1 MHGDREGKM
10 KKVLALL
17 LAFAML
23 LSTQETAY
31 AAEPEGQT
39 RAGNTGQVNVVIEPV
54 LALQGTAKFLVS
66 LTDSQGQ
73 AKNGEIQLEGNDS
86 AAGSLNFEGLAAGK
100 YTLTVK
106 ADGFA
111 DYSQELSVES
121 QAYTIRLTTGRL
133 GSISYEAGKAYPGI
147 VRIGDV
153 NGDGRIDDAD
163 KKALLDSIQ
172 GGNSGVTTDLNGD
185 GIVNL
190 VDLEYFARGFGEKA
204 ETAQVEKAVPAVLIE
219 PSEGSNTKAEGDLKG
234 LLRNQ
239 GSVIL
244 KPENGGG
251 ISGDNSVAL
260 CFDFTSA
267 GNASEAD
274 GILIGTSA
282 DNPVTEA
289 EILVEYEDENGVAD
303 TEKIGVKNGVQY
315 LLINEKIKAEVDKQ
329 GNIRISLGS
338 QVAIKKVTLIIKGV
352 QNNNL
357 AEISSVEFVNGM
369 EERIPQPEM
378 NIPEGFQA
386 EAGNAAINLSWKP
399 SVNVTGYE
407 VLIRQGDMQQTI
419 LTTKTSL
426 NVTSFG
432 GKGLV
437 NYQPYKVSVQ
447 SVNGSWRSGY
457 CAEEEATPKPAGKPD
472 RPDNVNVTG
481 KYLGIAVSW
490 KQAKDA
496 QYYNLYY
503 KESSEEGYR
512 KIEQIKGTSYT
523 ISDLKDGTE
532 YMVYVTA
539 VNEFGESAASLTK
552 SARTGT
558 LEPARMP
565 QYNLINTGQKG
576 EKGAHILSAV
586 MNGEMRGSTL
596 DTQEK
601 TAWGTVDHDPASYY
615 RKGSW
620 DDGGFNP
627 MSLQHGL
634 TYEFDQTYKLD
645 TIAFL
650 EGVPQD
656 MKYHYVKVRYWGED
670 GQEKSAKAS
679 LQKKNDADG
688 RLYYVVKLSEPVEAK
703 KIQFGLAR
711 YLADGNIAVTVSE
724 VYFYYYDTLMDEILA
739 LYEDD
744 LHTMLRADVNQ
755 GTIDALRSKVQA
767 VDPVSGEYHPDRVL
781 LERELATAEA
791 ILKDEGLKAAAVEI
805 HNGITTSD
813 VGRGFGGLNAWQ
825 PLGVTASAG
834 EEIMVYVG
842 HNTRK
847 TGEAT
852 SLKLVATQYHSE
864 SSPISAEVADLKVG
878 ANKVT
883 IPEIWASTGVESGG
897 ALYVQYSGNDV
908 NDRYAVRVSGGAQVP
923 RLDLYQVT
931 GEEERLR
938 RVRSYV
944 EELTA
949 YVARMETL
957 HGELHQNEGSFDR
970 QNCILGASDIL
981 LDTMLLSLPAEQ
993 ILSGAGSGDAGQKAQ
1008 NILNSMNAMED
1019 MMYLF
1024 YQHKGLNASA
1034 AEEINRIP
1042 KGHLNIRY
1050 QRMFSGAFMYAA
1062 GNHIGIEWGSAPG
1075 MMSSVPVQ
1083 SDNGKYVSGSYFGW
1097 GIAHEIGHCI
1107 NQGTYAIAEI
1117 TNNYFA
1123 VLAQAKDN
1131 NTSVRFSY
1139 DKVYEK
1145 VTSGAKGMDS
1155 NVFTQLA
1162 MYWQL
1167 HLAYDKGYNFKTYE
1181 NYEEQLANL
1190 FYARVDTYAR
1200 NTAKA
1205 PAPGGVSLKLA
1216 GNRDQDFMRLACAA
1230 AEKNILDFF
1239 ERWGMTPDQDTRSY
1253 AAQFP
1258 GETRAICYASDDAR
1272 VYSLQG
1278 GGSVLGTEGGTE
1290 AVGSAAAIVNSA
1302 VPNQVDLS
1310 FEAQGI
1316 PQGDVLGFEIVRCT
1330 ISGGETVREPAGFT
1344 MGNTFSDIVSVN
1356 NRVVRYEITLIDKYL
1371 NRSAVKTLEP
1381 LKIEHDGRTDKSFY
1395 TVETQNLKVDG
1406 EEPAPGGGDTLCS
1419 ANESEIENGIISES
1433 STRKL
1438 LDNDTG
1444 TVYQATASGTAW
1456 ILLELNREM
1465 TMSGLGYALGDGMAG
1480 TAYEIQVR
1488 SGAEWIS
1495 VAEGTFSQQTAGK
1508 VYFANQAG
1516 EYMGTYETDAVKLV
1530 LKTGDGALVSLAELD
1545 VLGPVGD
1552 NVSFRKA
1559 GENADKPVIGRLAED
1574 YQYDTDGHVI
1584 PKGSIVFVGAY
1595 KGNPAYNVLILYD
1608 QNGAIVGGTDGD
1620 ALKAQQ
1626 IILADPPAAGDIG
1639 NVSDGTWVYWI
1650 EPDQNVDLTGIE
1662 KVRAELY
1669 RVNDAHTN
1677 EGQRLVSDTLYET
1690 MPSQL
1695 PEIRLEGREV
1705 Q

>member
-1 MHGDREGKM
+1 
-10 KKVLALL
+10 
-17 LAFAML
+17 
-23 LSTQETAY
+23 
-31 AAEPEGQT
+31 
-39 RAGNTGQVNVVIEPV
+39 
-54 LALQGTAKFLVS
+54 
-66 LTDSQGQ
+66 
-73 AKNGEIQLEGNDS
+73 
-86 AAGSLNFEGLAAGK
+86 
-100 YTLTVK
+100 
-106 ADGFA
+106 
-111 DYSQELSVES
+111 
-121 QAYTIRLTTGRL
+121 
-133 GSISYEAGKAYPGI
+133 
-147 VRIGDV
+147 
-153 NGDGRIDDAD
+153 
-163 KKALLDSIQ
+163 
-172 GGNSGVTTDLNGD
+172 
-185 GIVNL
+185 
-190 VDLEYFARGFGEKA
+190 
-204 ETAQVEKAVPAVLIE
+204 
-219 PSEGSNTKAEGDLKG
+219 
-234 LLRNQ
+234 
-239 GSVIL
+239 
-244 KPENGGG
+244 
-251 ISGDNSVAL
+251 
-260 CFDFTSA
+260 
-267 GNASEAD
+267 
-274 GILIGTSA
+274 
-282 DNPVTEA
+282 
-289 EILVEYEDENGVAD
+289 
-303 TEKIGVKNGVQY
+303 
-315 LLINEKIKAEVDKQ
+315 
-329 GNIRISLGS
+329 
-338 QVAIKKVTLIIKGV
+338 
-352 QNNNL
+352 
-357 AEISSVEFVNGM
+357 
-369 EERIPQPEM
+369 
-378 NIPEGFQA
+378 
-386 EAGNAAINLSWKP
+386 
-399 SVNVTGYE
+399 
-407 VLIRQGDMQQTI
+407 
-419 LTTKTSL
+419 
-426 NVTSFG
+426 
-432 GKGLV
+432 
-437 NYQPYKVSVQ
+437 
-447 SVNGSWRSGY
+447 
-457 CAEEEATPKPAGKPD
+457 
-472 RPDNVNVTG
+472 
-481 KYLGIAVSW
+481 
-490 KQAKDA
+490 
-496 QYYNLYY
+496 
-503 KESSEEGYR
+503 
-512 KIEQIKGTSYT
+512 
-523 ISDLKDGTE
+523 
-532 YMVYVTA
+532 
-539 VNEFGESAASLTK
+539 
-552 SARTGT
+552 
-558 LEPARMP
+558 
-565 QYNLINTGQKG
+565 
-576 EKGAHILSAV
+576 
-586 MNGEMRGSTL
+586 
-596 DTQEK
+596 
-601 TAWGTVDHDPASYY
+601 
-615 RKGSW
+615 
-620 DDGGFNP
+620 
-627 MSLQHGL
+627 
-634 TYEFDQTYKLD
+634 
-645 TIAFL
+645 
-650 EGVPQD
+650 
-656 MKYHYVKVRYWGED
+656 
-670 GQEKSAKAS
+670 
-679 LQKKNDADG
+679 
-688 RLYYVVKLSEPVEAK
+688 
-703 KIQFGLAR
+703 
-711 YLADGNIAVTVSE
+711 
-724 VYFYYYDTLMDEILA
+724 
-739 LYEDD
+739 
-744 LHTMLRADVNQ
+744 
-755 GTIDALRSKVQA
+755 
-767 VDPVSGEYHPDRVL
+767 
-781 LERELATAEA
+781 
-791 ILKDEGLKAAAVEI
+791 
-805 HNGITTSD
+805 
-813 VGRGFGGLNAWQ
+813 
-825 PLGVTASAG
+825 
-834 EEIMVYVG
+834 
-842 HNTRK
+842 
-847 TGEAT
+847 
-852 SLKLVATQYHSE
+852 
-864 SSPISAEVADLKVG
+864 
-878 ANKVT
+878 
-883 IPEIWASTGVESGG
+883 
-897 ALYVQYSGNDV
+897 
-908 NDRYAVRVSGGAQVP
+908 
-923 RLDLYQVT
+923 
-931 GEEERLR
+931 
-938 RVRSYV
+938 
-944 EELTA
+944 
-949 YVARMETL
+949 
-957 HGELHQNEGSFDR
+957 
-970 QNCILGASDIL
+970 
-981 LDTMLLSLPAEQ
+981 
-993 ILSGAGSGDAGQKAQ
+993 
-1008 NILNSMNAMED
+1008 
-1019 MMYLF
+1019 
-1024 YQHKGLNASA
+1024 
-1034 AEEINRIP
+1034 
-1042 KGHLNIRY
+1042 
-1050 QRMFSGAFMYAA
+1050 MYAA

-1278 GGSVLGTEGGTE
+1278 GGSALGTEGGTE
-1290 AVGSAAAIVNSA
+1290 AVGSAAASVNSA

-1465 TMSGLGYALGDGMAG
+1465 TVSGLGYALGDGMAG